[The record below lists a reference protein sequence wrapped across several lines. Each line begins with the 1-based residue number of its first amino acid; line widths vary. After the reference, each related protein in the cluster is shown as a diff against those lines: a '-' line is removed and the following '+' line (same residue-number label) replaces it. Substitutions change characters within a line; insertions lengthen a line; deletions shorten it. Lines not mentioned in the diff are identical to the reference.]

1 MRITVTLDDDL
12 LARARRFTGIA
23 RRSEIVREALQA
35 LVEREASRRMALLGG
50 SDPGASAAPRR

>member
-1 MRITVTLDDDL
+1 MRITATLDDDL
-12 LARARRFTGIA
+12 PAKARRLTGIA

-50 SDPGASAAPRR
+50 SDPGARAAPRR